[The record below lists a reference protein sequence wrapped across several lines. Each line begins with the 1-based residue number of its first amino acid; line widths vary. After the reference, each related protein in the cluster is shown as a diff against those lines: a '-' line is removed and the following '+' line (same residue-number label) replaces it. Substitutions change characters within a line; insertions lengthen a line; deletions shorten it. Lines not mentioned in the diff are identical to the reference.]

1 MSLILNI
8 DTSQET
14 ASISVAENGKILN
27 SKTNSNQKDHA
38 SFLHQ
43 NIQTLLKELSLE
55 IKQLSAVAVSNGPGS
70 YTGLR
75 VGISSAKGLCYAL
88 KIPLLAIGSLKII
101 AHDAI
106 NQINEKDAIIC
117 PMIDARRMEVFTTL
131 FNYNLEELQ
140 EGTAMILNSESFKPV
155 LERKIVYFSGSGS
168 DKFKNVTESK
178 NAFFIEQKDFIQSMS
193 ELSFLKYNS
202 NNFDDLVATEP
213 LYLKEYQLFS

>member
-1 MSLILNI
+1 
-8 DTSQET
+8 
-14 ASISVAENGKILN
+14 
-27 SKTNSNQKDHA
+27 
-38 SFLHQ
+38 
-43 NIQTLLKELSLE
+43 
-55 IKQLSAVAVSNGPGS
+55 
-70 YTGLR
+70 
-75 VGISSAKGLCYAL
+75 
-88 KIPLLAIGSLKII
+88 
-101 AHDAI
+101 
-106 NQINEKDAIIC
+106 
-117 PMIDARRMEVFTTL
+117 MIDARRMEVFTTL
-131 FNYNLEELQ
+131 FNNNLEELQ